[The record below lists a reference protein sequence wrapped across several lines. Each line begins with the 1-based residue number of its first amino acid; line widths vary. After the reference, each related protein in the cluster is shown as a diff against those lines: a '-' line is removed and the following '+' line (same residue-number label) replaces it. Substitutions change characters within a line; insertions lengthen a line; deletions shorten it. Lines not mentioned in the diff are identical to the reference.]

1 METVRCLAL
10 QKILLIGITVSAFH
24 FLGYLVFLNFQEKDI
39 LLHSQVYRVLIHNH
53 ICAQD
58 LLLLAGLSEIT
69 ASHAE
74 DVV

>member
-24 FLGYLVFLNFQEKDI
+24 FLGYLVFLIQEKDI